1 MYCSQWI
8 TNLAESKVQFGVKSG
23 ASKNKVTAGVMH
35 SKVADEDATF
45 IEILRAVHAVQREG
59 EREEKRTRER
69 GRERGKEKGR
79 RRERGREG
87 GEENEG
93 ETVRRHT

>member
-1 MYCSQWI
+1 MMYCSQWI
-8 TNLAESKVQFGVKSG
+8 TNLVESKVQFGVKSG

-35 SKVADEDATF
+35 SKVTDEDATF

-69 GRERGKEKGR
+69 EREEKR
-79 RRERGREG
+79 TREKR
-87 GEENEG
+87 
-93 ETVRRHT
+93 

>member
-59 EREEKRTRER
+59 EREEKRMREGEREERMREGEREEKRMREGEREEKRTRE
-69 GRERGKEKGR
+69 KQ
-79 RRERGREG
+79 
-87 GEENEG
+87 
-93 ETVRRHT
+93 